1 MHRVCLQLATKMV
14 IELWKCRKAR
24 GRKDQRDYRN
34 ILWVRK
40 LAVYSEEN
48 ECSYISLHDDW
59 SHICTYTQ
67 TYTQGPELY
76 TMPEKKPEKDS
87 KKPEVPPSPKEE
99 LLVEMYSQPD
109 KSRKQKVCWH
119 TCYDTRLVS
128 TSSLAIQSQPV
139 KTWMNLWMLEHIFLC
154 QLTVPVLK
162 HASAV
167 RIIVLHVQIN

>member
-1 MHRVCLQLATKMV
+1 MHRVCLQFATKMV

-24 GRKDQRDYRN
+24 GRKDKRDYRN

-48 ECSYISLHDDW
+48 GCSYTSLHDDW

-87 KKPEVPPSPKEE
+87 RKPEVPPRPKEE

-109 KSRKQKVCWH
+109 KSRKQKVGWH
-119 TCYDTRLVS
+119 T
-128 TSSLAIQSQPV
+128 
-139 KTWMNLWMLEHIFLC
+139 LWYQACFD
-154 QLTVPVLK
+154 
-162 HASAV
+162 
-167 RIIVLHVQIN
+167 IVLAWPYNQNQLRPEWICGCWNIYFCVNSQCLCSNTLLLYE